1 MIHKKASQKISSY
14 IKNAVGNA
22 RVFVTNRF
30 TSMIPSVGASSLIS
44 SFVDLGNN
52 LFGFGKADGQVMR
65 KILTK
70 SPMEIGN
77 SPEENIKENP
87 LSFTNI
93 TYPADLTGEELGHY
107 IIFFTLNNNMDD
119 DLTDTQRDL
128 DFLVSLDQST
138 ALDKVTSVTGDHY
151 STDRLTRE
159 RLKEAHPQSFYRDEL
174 GLKQVEYG
182 EGTVASAVPK
192 NQMVTGAIALY
203 MPPDVKV
210 SYQAG
215 WGDEAAEV
223 AGDVAE
229 VTKEVMDAQGFSDKV
244 AAGIAGAKGIAT
256 SYVGKSTSGLLE
268 AFGGGDAFKLVSKIM
283 GIAIN
288 PRQEMYYQG
297 PKFRTFDYEFK
308 FWPRNADESLRV
320 QRVIKMFKYH
330 MHPTLDPAY
339 MGRMF
344 KVPSE
349 FEIHYLHKDKA
360 NPNLHQISRCALES
374 CTVKY
379 GPDEGNFKT
388 FDDGAPVSYTLSLGF
403 VELEFLTKHHIHPG
417 ANYNEA
423 GM

>member
-1 MIHKKASQKISSY
+1 MIHKKASVAIGSY

-22 RVFVTNRF
+22 KIFVTNRF
-30 TSMIPSVGASSLIS
+30 TSMIPTIGASTLMSTFADYGL
-44 SFVDLGNN
+44 N
-52 LFGFGKADGQVMR
+52 LFGFGKQDGQVISQ
-65 KILTK
+65 ILKK
-70 SPMEIGN
+70 SPMEIPH
-77 SPEENIKENP
+77 SPEEAIKENP
-87 LSFTNI
+87 LSFSNI
-93 TYPADLTGEELGHY
+93 VYPADLTGMELGHY

-268 AFGGGDAFKLVSKIM
+268 AFGGGDAFKLTSKIM
-283 GIAIN
+283 GIAVN

-297 PKFRTFDYEFK
+297 PKFRKFDYEFK
-308 FWPRNADESLRV
+308 FWPRNSDESVRA
-320 QRVIKMFKYH
+320 QKVIKMFKYH
-330 MHPTLDPAY
+330 MHPTLDSSFG
-339 MGRMF
+339 GRMF